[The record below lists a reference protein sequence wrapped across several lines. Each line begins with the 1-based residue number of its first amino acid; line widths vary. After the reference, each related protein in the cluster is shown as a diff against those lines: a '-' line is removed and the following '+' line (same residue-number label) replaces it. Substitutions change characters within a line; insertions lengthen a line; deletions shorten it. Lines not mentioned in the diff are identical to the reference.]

1 MSLEPL
7 GLWLGQV
14 LKSACPGLG
23 QRRGHLGLF
32 SREVEEVSVQPALSA
47 VGPGL

>member
-1 MSLEPL
+1 MSPESL

-23 QRRGHLGLF
+23 QRWGHLGLF
-32 SREVEEVSVQPALSA
+32 SREEEEVPIQHALSM
-47 VGPGL
+47 VVPGL

>member
-14 LKSACPGLG
+14 LKSSHPGLG
-23 QRRGHLGLF
+23 QRQRHLGLF
-32 SREVEEVSVQPALSA
+32 SKEEEVPVQPALSL